1 MGNAHA
7 GLKYSCENHYLM
19 TEKKTRKPSRLEKI
33 LDEAIA
39 MIDSWPKLDT
49 WDGILTHGQRCEG
62 LYPEFIFADELE
74 KISNMNPCNQIV
86 GFKKAVIGFHTVP
99 KEHPDYPKICYL
111 CHDCHEIW
119 DWQLWDDKGVPARKW

>member
-1 MGNAHA
+1 
-7 GLKYSCENHYLM
+7 
-19 TEKKTRKPSRLEKI
+19 
-33 LDEAIA
+33 

-119 DWQLWDDKGVPARKW
+119 DWQLWDDKGVPARKWQVFDNLAVFKTSELTTLLGQKVQLC